1 MIKEEEDTVVK
12 LETLKSSSKA
22 TKRGSCCCLI
32 PETERKDIL
41 KGEFTSCSSYA
52 FL

>member
-1 MIKEEEDTVVK
+1 MIREEGDRVVK
-12 LETLKSSSKA
+12 LEPLKSRIKA
-22 TKRGSCCCLI
+22 TKRGNCCHLI

-41 KGEFTSCSSYA
+41 NGEFTSCSSYA